1 MVRTL
6 CNMRRDHVEGVWGGL
21 GRSHS
26 EALIKPGLAA
36 LLGPALAQALA
47 LHQSGAVEEVVDA
60 QS

>member
-1 MVRTL
+1 MLRVSGE
-6 CNMRRDHVEGVWGGL
+6 DWGGL